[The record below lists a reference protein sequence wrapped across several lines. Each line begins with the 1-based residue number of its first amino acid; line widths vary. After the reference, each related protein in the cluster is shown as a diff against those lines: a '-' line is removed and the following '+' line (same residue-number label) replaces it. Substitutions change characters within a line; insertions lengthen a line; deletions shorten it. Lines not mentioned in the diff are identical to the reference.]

1 MHFIFS
7 YSRGSWGGV
16 ANPPVGDVGPA
27 THITDKTG
35 GEGSIEART
44 QDHPFL
50 ETSENSQ
57 L

>member
-7 YSRGSWGGV
+7 YSRGGGV

-27 THITDKTG
+27 THATDKTG
-35 GEGSIEART
+35 GEGSTEART
-44 QDHPFL
+44 QDPPFL
-50 ETSENSQ
+50 ETSENSR